1 MIFKYFSCSYAGEN
15 DFVCMSSAL
24 KKLRPDLI
32 VRYIFE
38 QTDYHVFMTSSNCNS
53 KRPDIVAALNCGFV
67 FYKQWDA
74 SLPDMVS
81 PWAHIA
87 QIFLNPYSSKLGGR
101 WKDCNYS
108 TLLWANLGQPQEQ
121 GWTRKKTIK
130 HLGHKVGAMFW
141 RFKNLVP
148 Y

>member
-1 MIFKYFSCSYAGEN
+1 
-15 DFVCMSSAL
+15 MSSAL
-24 KKLRPDLI
+24 TKLRPDLI

-67 FYKQWDA
+67 FYKEWDA

-87 QIFLNPYSSKLGGR
+87 QNLGGFENIAIIPRFLNP
-101 WKDCNYS
+101 
-108 TLLWANLGQPQEQ
+108 Q
-121 GWTRKKTIK
+121 G
-130 HLGHKVGAMFW
+130 
-141 RFKNLVP
+141 
-148 Y
+148 